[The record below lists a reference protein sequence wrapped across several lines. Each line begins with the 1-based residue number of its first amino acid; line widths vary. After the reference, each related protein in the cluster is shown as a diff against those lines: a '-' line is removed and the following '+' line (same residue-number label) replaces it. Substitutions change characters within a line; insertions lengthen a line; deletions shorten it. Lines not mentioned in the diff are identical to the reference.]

1 MCRGVMFEHA
11 VSYAAFIFYVVCV
24 CELIQSACVCMCACS
39 CICQS
44 FLRGVIGLGEDVID
58 LSAEVLA
65 LMAKLDERDAIV
77 ARLKCESVDFGHAQ
91 EALTNRIT
99 STAALLVSEKVR
111 R

>member
-1 MCRGVMFEHA
+1 
-11 VSYAAFIFYVVCV
+11 
-24 CELIQSACVCMCACS
+24 MCACS
-39 CICQS
+39 FIYQS
-44 FLRGVIGLGEDVID
+44 FLQGVIGLGENVIA
-58 LSAEVLA
+58 LSDEVLA

-77 ARLKCESVDFGHAQ
+77 ARLKCESVDFGHAH

>member
-1 MCRGVMFEHA
+1 MCT
-11 VSYAAFIFYVVCV
+11 
-24 CELIQSACVCMCACS
+24 CS
-39 CICQS
+39 FICQS
-44 FLRGVIGLGEDVID
+44 FLRGVIGMGEDVVH

-77 ARLKCESVDFGHAQ
+77 ARLKCESVDFGNAQ

-111 R
+111 LHIITKNCNQFMPFF